1 VYNKID
7 LKWQKDLI
15 PNFSKENESDLC
27 YNYTYIKKAEVNP
40 PDRRDELD
48 SILIV
53 NLFLVVLLI
62 GLTALFV
69 GSEFSIIKV
78 RMSRIDQLIS
88 EGNKGAERTKKI
100 IDNLDYYLSACQL
113 GITVT
118 ALGLGW
124 LGEPTVE
131 RILHPLFDHLSIGE
145 TTASILSIA
154 IAFTLITYIHV
165 VIGELA
171 PKTLAIQYA
180 ENMALFFSRPL
191 IIFGVIMGP
200 FIWLMNGSARLFL
213 RLFGIEPAG
222 HEQAHSE
229 EELKIIMTQ
238 SYQSGEIK
246 QTELSY
252 MQNIFSF
259 DERTAKD
266 IMLPRTQME
275 TISLEADHSDLMEI
289 VRDNQY
295 TRYPV
300 TENGDKDD
308 IIGFINVK
316 EMLTNYT
323 FKQDLKESIIVHDI
337 PFVHELA
344 PIQDVLRKMQ
354 KERVHMAI
362 VIDEYGGT
370 AGVITMEDILE
381 EIVGEIRDEFD
392 EDEQEDIKSIDAD
405 NYLVNGRVLL
415 SDLEDRFALVFDDS
429 EDVDTIG
436 GWIQLKNTDIQEGGS
451 VHLPDHTVTVK
462 EMDNHQIISVLLTK
476 IPEQDETAKEIPNL
490 NV

>member
-1 VYNKID
+1 M
-7 LKWQKDLI
+7 
-15 PNFSKENESDLC
+15 
-27 YNYTYIKKAEVNP
+27 
-40 PDRRDELD
+40 D
-48 SILIV
+48 SILIL
-53 NLFLVVLLI
+53 NLFLVALLI

-69 GSEFSIIKV
+69 GSEFSIIRV
-78 RMSRIDQLIS
+78 RMSRIDQLVS
-88 EGNKGAERTKKI
+88 EGNKNAILTKKI
-100 IDNLDYYLSACQL
+100 TSNLDYYLSACQL

-131 RILHPLFDHLSIGE
+131 RILHPVFENFGIGE
-145 TTASILSIA
+145 PTASIFSFV
-154 IAFTLITYIHV
+154 IAFTVITFLHV

-180 ENMALFFSRPL
+180 EKMAFIFARPL
-191 IIFGVIMGP
+191 YLFGIILSP
-200 FIWLMNGSARLFL
+200 FIWLMNGSARLLL
-213 RLFGIEPAG
+213 RAFGIEPSE

-238 SYQSGEIK
+238 SYQSGEIN

-259 DERTAKD
+259 DERLAKD

-275 TISLEADHSDLMEI
+275 TISLEMSHDDLMEI
-289 VRDNQY
+289 VRDHQY

-300 TENGDKDD
+300 TEHGDKDD
-308 IIGFINVK
+308 ILGFINVK

-323 FKQDLKESIIVHDI
+323 YKQDLNDSLVVHDI
-337 PFVHELA
+337 PFVHDMA
-344 PIQDVLRKMQ
+344 PIQDVLLKMQ
-354 KERVHMAI
+354 KEHVHMAI
-362 VIDEYGGT
+362 VVDEYGGT

-392 EDEQEDIKSIDAD
+392 EDERDEIKAVDIN
-405 NYLVNGRVLL
+405 NYLLNGRVLL
-415 SDLEDRFALVFDDS
+415 SDLEERFAIEFDDS

-436 GWIQLKNTDIQEGGS
+436 GWIQLKNTDINEGES
-451 VHLPDHTVTVK
+451 VYLPTHTITVR
-462 EMDNHQIISVLLTK
+462 EMENHQIIRVLLTR
-476 IPEQDETAKEIPNL
+476 TAERNE
-490 NV
+490 

>member
-1 VYNKID
+1 M
-7 LKWQKDLI
+7 
-15 PNFSKENESDLC
+15 
-27 YNYTYIKKAEVNP
+27 
-40 PDRRDELD
+40 D
-48 SILIV
+48 SILLL

-88 EGNKGAERTKKI
+88 EGHKGAGRTKKI

-145 TTASILSIA
+145 TTSSILSVA

-191 IIFGVIMGP
+191 ILFGVIMGP
-200 FIWLMNGSARLFL
+200 FIWLMNGSARVFL
-213 RLFGIEPAG
+213 RMFGVEPAG

-229 EELKIIMTQ
+229 EELKIIMNK
-238 SYQSGEIK
+238 SFRSGEIN

-266 IMLPRTQME
+266 IMLPRTQMA
-275 TISLEADHSDLMEI
+275 TISLEMDHEDLMEI

-323 FKQDLKESIIVHDI
+323 YKQDLKASTTVHDI

-344 PIQDVLRKMQ
+344 SLQDVLRKMQ

-392 EDEQEDIKSIDAD
+392 EDEQEDIKVLDEDHYVLS
-405 NYLVNGRVLL
+405 GRVLL
-415 SDLEDRFALVFDDS
+415 SDLEERFALKFDDS

-451 VHLPDHTVTVK
+451 IPLLTHTVTVE
-462 EMDNHQIISVLLTK
+462 EMEHHQIISVLLTR
-476 IPEQDETAKEIPNL
+476 IPEKEPVEKKLPI
-490 NV
+490 

>member
-1 VYNKID
+1 M
-7 LKWQKDLI
+7 
-15 PNFSKENESDLC
+15 
-27 YNYTYIKKAEVNP
+27 
-40 PDRRDELD
+40 D
-48 SILIV
+48 SILIL
-53 NLFLVVLLI
+53 NLFMVALLI

-69 GSEFSIIKV
+69 GSEFSIIRV
-78 RMSRIDQLIS
+78 RMSRIDQLVS
-88 EGNKGAERTKKI
+88 EGNKNAILTKKI
-100 IDNLDYYLSACQL
+100 TSNLDYYLSACQL

-131 RILHPLFDHLSIGE
+131 RILHPVFENFGIE
-145 TTASILSIA
+145 EPTASIFSFI
-154 IAFTLITYIHV
+154 IAFTVITFLHV

-180 ENMALFFSRPL
+180 EKMALIFARPL
-191 IIFGVIMGP
+191 YLFGVILYP
-200 FIWLMNGSARLFL
+200 FIWVMNGSARLLL
-213 RLFGIEPAG
+213 RAFGIEPSE

-238 SYQSGEIK
+238 SYNSGEIN

-259 DERTAKD
+259 DERLAKD
-266 IMLPRTQME
+266 VMLPRTQME
-275 TISLEADHSDLMEI
+275 TISLEMSHDDLMEI
-289 VRDNQY
+289 VRDHQY

-300 TENGDKDD
+300 TEHGDKDD

-323 FKQDLKESIIVHDI
+323 YKQDLKDSIVIHDI
-337 PFVHELA
+337 PFVHDMA
-344 PIQDVLRKMQ
+344 PIQDVLLKMQ
-354 KERVHMAI
+354 KEHVHMAI
-362 VIDEYGGT
+362 VVDEYGGT

-392 EDEQEDIKSIDAD
+392 EDERDEIKAVDIN
-405 NYLVNGRVLL
+405 NYLLNGRVLL
-415 SDLEDRFALVFDDS
+415 SDLEDRFAIEFDDS

-436 GWIQLKNTDIQEGGS
+436 GWIQLKNTDISEGES
-451 VHLPDHTVTVK
+451 VELPTHTITVR
-462 EMDNHQIISVLLTK
+462 EMENHQIIRVLLTR
-476 IPEQDETAKEIPNL
+476 TADRIE
-490 NV
+490 